1 MFDIYIYIYCQ
12 CNKWIHWKLY
22 VREIDVKN
30 FNRYIKRLHEFD
42 SILKKKGRNTCN
54 NRSVRIN

>member
-1 MFDIYIYIYCQ
+1 MFDIYIYCQ

-42 SILKKKGRNTCN
+42 SIFKKGRNTCN
-54 NRSVRIN
+54 N